1 MSELGK
7 LGIVISYEFLKHI
20 RRARLWVVLG
30 LALLAD
36 LAILILIPV
45 LQDGYPKDVL
55 SMAMLLTVGPSMAS
69 LGAVFFAGDAIAGE
83 FEGRTGFMLFTN
95 PIKKVTLWTG
105 KYLAGYV
112 AVVLLIIFTY
122 IITAVSLLIIYGE
135 IPSKMLES
143 FGLALLYAAAVLSI
157 TFFFSSFSKGAMGAT
172 IITLVFLWVISSIL
186 QTILSLTGN
195 PYWYLISAQGNTIS
209 NVYGG
214 VESFLGNI
222 GGGGGIV
229 SDIAQPSIA
238 QSVLGMVIY
247 IVVGFGLAI
256 WRAGRRQLA

>member
-95 PIKKVTLWTG
+95 PIKKVTLWTH
-105 KYLAGYV
+105 
-112 AVVLLIIFTY
+112 
-122 IITAVSLLIIYGE
+122 
-135 IPSKMLES
+135 KM
-143 FGLALLYAAAVLSI
+143 
-157 TFFFSSFSKGAMGAT
+157 
-172 IITLVFLWVISSIL
+172 
-186 QTILSLTGN
+186 
-195 PYWYLISAQGNTIS
+195 
-209 NVYGG
+209 
-214 VESFLGNI
+214 
-222 GGGGGIV
+222 
-229 SDIAQPSIA
+229 
-238 QSVLGMVIY
+238 
-247 IVVGFGLAI
+247 
-256 WRAGRRQLA
+256 